1 MASISVSG
9 LDKLTRNFKAAVER
23 IEKQVVDYRR
33 QIAAELTERL
43 MDNIPVWSGRTISSM
58 TWSNTG
64 IEAPL
69 AENPL
74 GKDAKL
80 VATYGRT
87 SKMALGE
94 EPMRPMAEARARA
107 SVASLNYAMDKQV
120 TLTIHSTAWGL
131 VERGQAP
138 GDQQHRPRNRGPVSA
153 IAIAQVKA
161 KFGGIVK

>member
-1 MASISVSG
+1 MGLRVTG
-9 LDKLTRNFKAAVER
+9 LDKLNSSFKAAVER
-23 IEKQVVDYRR
+23 IEKQVMDYRR

-43 MDNIPVWSGRTISSM
+43 MENIPVWSGRTIASM

-64 IEAPL
+64 VEAPL
-69 AENPL
+69 IDNPL

-80 VATYGRT
+80 VATFGRT
-87 SKMALGE
+87 SKMGLGE

-107 SVASLNYAMDKQV
+107 SLSGLSYALDKQV

-131 VERGQAP
+131 VERGAAP
-138 GDQQHRPRNRGPVSA
+138 GDQQHRPRNRGIVSQ